1 MNKKQIWELVA
12 GLIFLMAGIWFL
24 NQNIPDNTEKREATV
39 TAVMEDTKIE
49 ETAPKKNIRE
59 LPIKN
64 ATTVVIAPTLP
75 FFAKRAKFGVAVPP
89 DTKEPTTSPAPPT
102 MVRLPLDLANWSM
115 MVPSPCCTAITIATV
130 PRTATSGTAI

>member
-49 ETAPKKNIRE
+49 ETAEISGLTRAINWLHEQEIPFWIYI
-59 LPIKN
+59 LIFAVLVLGIK
-64 ATTVVIAPTLP
+64 VRSIIH
-75 FFAKRAKFGVAVPP
+75 
-89 DTKEPTTSPAPPT
+89 D
-102 MVRLPLDLANWSM
+102 VRLLRKKQESEQK
-115 MVPSPCCTAITIATV
+115 
-130 PRTATSGTAI
+130 R